1 MDIEVKERISPVI
14 NETEVYTIITDNL
27 PLANEKLTRI
37 LSKNQNAIPPE
48 MLEYF
53 TKRDFPPQRRRGENV
68 YIKEEGIHYSAVGG
82 TEACKTLNIS
92 NHN

>member
-1 MDIEVKERISPVI
+1 MDIEVKERISPAI
-14 NETEVYTIITDNL
+14 NETEVYTFITDNL

-53 TKRDFPPQRRRGENV
+53 TKRDFPPKEGEG
-68 YIKEEGIHYSAVGG
+68 KMS
-82 TEACKTLNIS
+82 TLRKKGFTILQWVVRK
-92 NHN
+92 HVKL